1 MKVKNGIEIHDEQ
14 LLKLF
19 TEMYGEP
26 LGYGITA
33 IVYEQGDVVTKVFY
47 PKYGKNTA
55 FKEAHMLAVAESGKL
70 QAPRVLGVSENQGY
84 WELRMTKVKGESL
97 LKLILGELTA
107 CNVEKAGELTRQLAD
122 IHVEINSKD
131 GTGLADSKNVIR
143 AKILDH
149 NVLAEEEKERS
160 IAYLERLE
168 GGNALCHGDFHANQI
183 MMQEDGSYR
192 VIDFAD
198 IGCGNP
204 AGDVALTWLNLSTP
218 PAPLRELFGQIDLP
232 GIYLEE
238 YLAKSGMNREEVEAW
253 IRVQAAAF
261 LSVAPPYRE
270 ELGKYLP

>member
-1 MKVKNGIEIHDEQ
+1 MKVKNGIEIHDEH
-14 LLKLF
+14 LLELF
-19 TEMYGEP
+19 TGLYGEP

-33 IVYEQGDVVTKVFY
+33 IVYEQENTVIKVFY
-47 PKYGKNTA
+47 PGYGKDTA
-55 FKEAHMLAVAESGKL
+55 FKEAHMLAVAESGNL
-70 QAPRVLGVSENQGY
+70 QAPRVLSVSENQGY
-84 WELRMTKVKGESL
+84 WELRMTKVEGESL
-97 LKLILGELTA
+97 LKQILDALTA
-107 CNVEKAGELTRQLAD
+107 HNVERAAGLARQLAD

-149 NVLAEEEKERS
+149 DVLTEKEKERA
-160 IAYLERLE
+160 IAYLEGLE

-183 MMQEDGSYR
+183 MIQEDGSYR

-218 PAPLRELFGQIDLP
+218 PAPLRELFGQVDLP

-238 YLAKSGMNREEVEAW
+238 YLTKSGMDRKEVEAW
-253 IRVQAAAF
+253 ISVQAAAF

-270 ELGKYLP
+270 ELGIYLP

>member
-14 LLKLF
+14 LLEVF

-33 IVYEQGDVVTKVFY
+33 IVYEQGDVVVKVFY

-70 QAPRVLGVSENQGY
+70 QAPRILSVSENQGY
-84 WELRMTKVKGESL
+84 WELRMTRVKGESL
-97 LKLILGELTA
+97 LKLILDALTA
-107 CNVEKAGELTRQLAD
+107 HNVERAGQLTRQLAD

-131 GTGLADSKNVIR
+131 GTDLADSKNVIR
-143 AKILDH
+143 AKILEHD
-149 NVLAEEEKERS
+149 VLTGEEKERA

-183 MMQEDGSYR
+183 MMQEDDSYR

-232 GIYLEE
+232 GIYLDE
-238 YLAKSGMNREEVEAW
+238 YLAKSGMSREEVEAW